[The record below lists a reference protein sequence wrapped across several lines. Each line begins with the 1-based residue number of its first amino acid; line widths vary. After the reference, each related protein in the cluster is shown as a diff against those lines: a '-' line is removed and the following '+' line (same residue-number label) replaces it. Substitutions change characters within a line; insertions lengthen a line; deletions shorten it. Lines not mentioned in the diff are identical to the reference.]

1 MVHVI
6 IQSLVITVTM
16 NVILDIVEI
25 IKMYTKK
32 LILNLCGLNKIKL
45 ILVKS

>member
-1 MVHVI
+1 MMHVI

-32 LILNLCGLNKIKL
+32 LILNLLDLNKIKL
-45 ILVKS
+45 ILVKF

>member
-32 LILNLCGLNKIKL
+32 LTLNLLDLNKIKL

>member
-32 LILNLCGLNKIKL
+32 LILNLLDLNKIKL